1 MTKEQYDKADAIQRE
16 LSSLK
21 NILHGYGDCK
31 LAKIDSITVIHKSNI
46 TPNEYTMSFSIS
58 KELTDDIVKVIEA
71 RIENLN
77 EQFKNL

>member
-16 LSSLK
+16 LNNLN

-31 LAKIDSITVIHKSNI
+31 LAKIDSLKVIHKSDI
-46 TPNEYTMSFSIS
+46 TSNEYTMSFSVS